1 MPDIS
6 KLIADFISIS
16 DSVIIPGFGK
26 ISKEYLSARL
36 DRVANKISPPHFLLN
51 FDHSI
56 QEDKSDSLLYYISK
70 TETLSFEVAAELLQ
84 QYKKDLLSNIFEGKS
99 SNIPSIGSFYSES
112 DVIKF
117 IPIDFN
123 LAAKTI
129 DAIPIDRKI
138 TQIVKIEKPKANKS
152 KVLLYRLLISSV
164 ILVSLVFLIFFLT
177 NMKQSEKASES
188 GENNPATN
196 KIDSTEKV
204 DSKKDTELDPVI
216 ETEKSETDIEARSY
230 LIAVGTYSGTENSA
244 KIEKQLKADGYEV
257 LTKLYKSGKVRVSVV
272 VKGQVSDL
280 NKALKNIRTKY
291 DKAAFVVE

>member
-26 ISKEYLSARL
+26 ISKEYQSARL
-36 DRVANKISPPHFLLN
+36 DRIADKISPPHFLLN

-56 QEDKSDSLLYYISK
+56 QEDKSDNLLHYISK

-84 QYKKDLLSNIFEGKS
+84 QYKKELLSHIFEGKS
-99 SNIPSIGSFYSES
+99 SNIPGIGSFYSES

-129 DAIPIDRKI
+129 DAIPIDRKF
-138 TQIVKIEKPKANKS
+138 TQFVKIKKPKENKS

-164 ILVSLVFLIFFLT
+164 IVVSLVFLIFFLT
-177 NMKQSEKASES
+177 NEKQTENASES
-188 GENNPATN
+188 GENNPAIN
-196 KIDSTEKV
+196 KIDSTEKA
-204 DSKKDTELDPVI
+204 DSKEDTVLGPVI
-216 ETEKSETDIEARSY
+216 ETEKSGTDVNAKSY
-230 LIAVGTYSGTENSA
+230 LIAVGTYAGPENSA

-257 LTKLYKSGKVRVSVV
+257 LTKMYKSGKVRVSVV
-272 VKGQVSDL
+272 VKGQISDL
-280 NKALKNIRTKY
+280 NKALKNIRMKY